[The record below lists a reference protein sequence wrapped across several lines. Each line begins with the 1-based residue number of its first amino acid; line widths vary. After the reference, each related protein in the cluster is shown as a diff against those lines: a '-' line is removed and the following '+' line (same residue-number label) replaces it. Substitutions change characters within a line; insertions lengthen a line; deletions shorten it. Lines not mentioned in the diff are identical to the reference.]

1 MMDDRAI
8 ARVKAVVAALGVL
21 TASVGGAFAL
31 GLVGAP
37 SVVDV
42 ENRFGDVNDE
52 RTMILTDL
60 VVNNPN
66 PIGVRLG
73 GSTVNYT
80 VYMNDVEIAH
90 GSKAGLDVDSGNTTL
105 PFRTRMRNDRIPP
118 WWVSHIRND
127 EVTNV
132 TIDATVQTSVL
143 GNRSFDLNQRKQ
155 VETDIISAFASDE
168 TRPVNGPENPLYSNP
183 VLYINRTD
191 AEWGQV
197 DRQETPIPMEFVV
210 YNPQLKPY
218 TITEVG
224 YDITMNNISMGSG
237 ATDETYVIPGES
249 TETLRTTPTIDNGNL
264 DEWWV
269 SHLQNDQETTLRIDF
284 YAKVEL
290 PTGNEIRVPLD
301 RMTYVQEFETD
312 IFGTKNES
320 GDTTGSTPTP
330 TPASGG
336 GESGAGAATAT
347 PSPTEATGGLVGDET
362 STSAPGAT
370 PAATPTEPQGPTAT
384 STDDGGLIGAVMRV
398 VPIGA

>member
-1 MMDDRAI
+1 MDDRAI
-8 ARVKAVVAALGVL
+8 ARVKAAVAALGVL
-21 TASVGGAFAL
+21 TATIGGAFAL
-31 GLVGAP
+31 GVIGAP

-52 RTMILTDL
+52 RTIILTDL

-73 GSTVNYT
+73 DSTVNYT
-80 VYMNDVEIAH
+80 VYMNDVEMAH

-105 PFRTRMRNDRIPP
+105 PFRTRMLNDRIPP

-132 TIDATVQTSVL
+132 TIDATVKTSLL
-143 GNRSFDLNQRKQ
+143 GNRTFDLDQRKQ
-155 VETDIISAFASDE
+155 VETDIISAFASEE

-197 DRQETPIPMEFVV
+197 DRRQTPIPMEFVV

-224 YDITMNNISMGSG
+224 YEISMNGISMGSG

-269 SHLQNDQETTLRIDF
+269 SHLQNNQTTTLRIDF

-290 PTGNEIRVPLD
+290 PTGNQIRVPLD
-301 RMTYVQEFETD
+301 RLTYVQEFETD
-312 IFGTKNES
+312 IFGTKNDTAANES
-320 GDTTGSTPTP
+320 GPTPTP
-330 TPASGG
+330 TSTPADD
-336 GESGAGAATAT
+336 
-347 PSPTEATGGLVGDET
+347 GGLVGGDGGDT
-362 STSAPGAT
+362 
-370 PAATPTEPQGPTAT
+370 PTAT
-384 STDDGGLIGAVMRV
+384 DGGLVGGETPTANPPASTPTGTTTDDGGLIGSVMRLGR
-398 VPIGA
+398 PGA